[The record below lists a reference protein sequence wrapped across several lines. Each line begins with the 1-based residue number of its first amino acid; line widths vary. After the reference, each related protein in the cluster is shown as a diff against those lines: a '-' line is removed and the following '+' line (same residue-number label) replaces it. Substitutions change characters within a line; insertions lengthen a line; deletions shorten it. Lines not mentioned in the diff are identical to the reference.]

1 MEIILPLFICDEAE
15 QNIKINDIS
24 ARLEAAQKN
33 ALEIAERIATNND
46 KVTAIKNENA
56 DLNAQHDKI
65 VQNYHREKSRLESL
79 INITERYDGYG
90 NSIRK
95 IMELKDSNSGILGVI
110 ADIVKVEMNVRRNA
124 AMKQT
129 LAMLFVTALLLFSL
143 AGCGEKKD
151 SNTANGPSTGT
162 TDNGAADSGKKD
174 DNMPGDDM
182 SGENKKDDS
191 VTGDGMMGDDMDGD
205 GENATRSVDRR
216 NAAASASDR
225 SRYFGSDKTITHKN
239 GNLYG
244 KTYLNPETEKS
255 ANAQLRS
262 NGRSL
267 TGITNDELYS
277 YDLRYRQMLSNG
289 RVHDTDGFLFDGEN
303 THYNTLK

>member
-1 MEIILPLFICDEAE
+1 
-15 QNIKINDIS
+15 
-24 ARLEAAQKN
+24 
-33 ALEIAERIATNND
+33 
-46 KVTAIKNENA
+46 
-56 DLNAQHDKI
+56 
-65 VQNYHREKSRLESL
+65 
-79 INITERYDGYG
+79 
-90 NSIRK
+90 
-95 IMELKDSNSGILGVI
+95 
-110 ADIVKVEMNVRRNA
+110 
-124 AMKQT
+124 MKQT

-162 TDNGAADSGKKD
+162 TDNGAADSGKKKE
-174 DNMPGDDM
+174 NMPGDDKND
-182 SGENKKDDS
+182 ENKKDAS
-191 VTGDGMMGDDMDGD
+191 KPGDDMNSD
-205 GENATRSVDRR
+205 GENTTRSVDRR

-225 SRYFGSDKTITHKN
+225 SRYFGSDKTITHEN

-289 RVHDTDGFLFDGEN
+289 RVHDTDGFLFDGES

>member
-1 MEIILPLFICDEAE
+1 
-15 QNIKINDIS
+15 
-24 ARLEAAQKN
+24 
-33 ALEIAERIATNND
+33 
-46 KVTAIKNENA
+46 
-56 DLNAQHDKI
+56 
-65 VQNYHREKSRLESL
+65 
-79 INITERYDGYG
+79 
-90 NSIRK
+90 
-95 IMELKDSNSGILGVI
+95 
-110 ADIVKVEMNVRRNA
+110 
-124 AMKQT
+124 MKQT

-162 TDNGAADSGKKD
+162 TDNGAADSGKKK

-225 SRYFGSDKTITHKN
+225 SRYFGSDKTITHEN

-244 KTYLNPETEKS
+244 KTYLNPET
-255 ANAQLRS
+255 
-262 NGRSL
+262 
-267 TGITNDELYS
+267 
-277 YDLRYRQMLSNG
+277 
-289 RVHDTDGFLFDGEN
+289 
-303 THYNTLK
+303 

>member
-1 MEIILPLFICDEAE
+1 
-15 QNIKINDIS
+15 
-24 ARLEAAQKN
+24 
-33 ALEIAERIATNND
+33 
-46 KVTAIKNENA
+46 
-56 DLNAQHDKI
+56 
-65 VQNYHREKSRLESL
+65 
-79 INITERYDGYG
+79 
-90 NSIRK
+90 
-95 IMELKDSNSGILGVI
+95 
-110 ADIVKVEMNVRRNA
+110 
-124 AMKQT
+124 MKQT

-143 AGCGEKKD
+143 VGCGEKKD

-162 TDNGAADSGKKD
+162 TDNGAADSGKKN
-174 DNMPGDDM
+174 DNMP
-182 SGENKKDDS
+182 
-191 VTGDGMMGDDMDGD
+191 GDDMDGD
-205 GENATRSVDRR
+205 GENTTRSVDRR

-225 SRYFGSDKTITHKN
+225 SRYFGSDKTITHEN

-267 TGITNDELYS
+267 TGTNINGISNDV
-277 YDLRYRQMLSNG
+277 RYRQMLSNG

>member
-1 MEIILPLFICDEAE
+1 MSSFFCFLHPLRAEIACRRQAISTLAGEKYFSDAHVVRKMIIIFSRLWAR
-15 QNIKINDIS
+15 NS
-24 ARLEAAQKN
+24 ARLFAELVSVTCVLTKFTSGFLLLRAHT
-33 ALEIAERIATNND
+33 IAW
-46 KVTAIKNENA
+46 V
-56 DLNAQHDKI
+56 
-65 VQNYHREKSRLESL
+65 SR
-79 INITERYDGYG
+79 
-90 NSIRK
+90 
-95 IMELKDSNSGILGVI
+95 
-110 ADIVKVEMNVRRNA
+110 EMNVRRNA

-129 LAMLFVTALLLFSL
+129 LAMIFVTALLLFSL

-162 TDNGAADSGKKD
+162 TDNGAADSGKKKN
-174 DNMPGDDM
+174 NMPGDDM

-205 GENATRSVDRR
+205 GENTTRSVDRR

-225 SRYFGSDKTITHKN
+225 SRYFGSDKTITHEN

-267 TGITNDELYS
+267 TGTNINGISNDV
-277 YDLRYRQMLSNG
+277 RYRQMLSNG

>member
-1 MEIILPLFICDEAE
+1 
-15 QNIKINDIS
+15 
-24 ARLEAAQKN
+24 
-33 ALEIAERIATNND
+33 
-46 KVTAIKNENA
+46 
-56 DLNAQHDKI
+56 
-65 VQNYHREKSRLESL
+65 
-79 INITERYDGYG
+79 
-90 NSIRK
+90 
-95 IMELKDSNSGILGVI
+95 
-110 ADIVKVEMNVRRNA
+110 
-124 AMKQT
+124 MKQT

-162 TDNGAADSGKKD
+162 TDNGAADSGKKK
-174 DNMPGDDM
+174 DNLPGDDM
-182 SGENKKDDS
+182 SG
-191 VTGDGMMGDDMDGD
+191 D
-205 GENATRSVDRR
+205 GENTTRSVDRR

-225 SRYFGSDKTITHKN
+225 SRYFGSDKTITHEN

-267 TGITNDELYS
+267 TGTNINGISNDV
-277 YDLRYRQMLSNG
+277 RYRQMLSNG

>member
-1 MEIILPLFICDEAE
+1 
-15 QNIKINDIS
+15 
-24 ARLEAAQKN
+24 
-33 ALEIAERIATNND
+33 
-46 KVTAIKNENA
+46 
-56 DLNAQHDKI
+56 
-65 VQNYHREKSRLESL
+65 
-79 INITERYDGYG
+79 
-90 NSIRK
+90 
-95 IMELKDSNSGILGVI
+95 
-110 ADIVKVEMNVRRNA
+110 
-124 AMKQT
+124 MKQT

-162 TDNGAADSGKKD
+162 TDNGAADSGKKK

-191 VTGDGMMGDDMDGD
+191 VTGDGMTQASYMDGD

-225 SRYFGSDKTITHKN
+225 SRYFGSDKTITHEN

-267 TGITNDELYS
+267 TGTNINGISNDV
-277 YDLRYRQMLSNG
+277 RYRQMLSNG
-289 RVHDTDGFLFDGEN
+289 RVHDTDGFLFDGEHQ
-303 THYNTLK
+303 HYNTLK

>member
-1 MEIILPLFICDEAE
+1 
-15 QNIKINDIS
+15 
-24 ARLEAAQKN
+24 
-33 ALEIAERIATNND
+33 
-46 KVTAIKNENA
+46 
-56 DLNAQHDKI
+56 
-65 VQNYHREKSRLESL
+65 
-79 INITERYDGYG
+79 
-90 NSIRK
+90 
-95 IMELKDSNSGILGVI
+95 
-110 ADIVKVEMNVRRNA
+110 
-124 AMKQT
+124 MKQT

-151 SNTANGPSTGT
+151 SNTANDPPTGT
-162 TDNGAADSGKKD
+162 SDSDRKD
-174 DNMPGDDM
+174 DNSSGDDM
-182 SGENKKDDS
+182 SGESKKDDS

-205 GENATRSVDRR
+205 EDDTTRSASRR

-225 SRYFGSDKTITHKN
+225 SRYFGSDKTITHEN

-267 TGITNDELYS
+267 TGVQTNNELS

>member
-1 MEIILPLFICDEAE
+1 
-15 QNIKINDIS
+15 
-24 ARLEAAQKN
+24 
-33 ALEIAERIATNND
+33 
-46 KVTAIKNENA
+46 
-56 DLNAQHDKI
+56 
-65 VQNYHREKSRLESL
+65 
-79 INITERYDGYG
+79 
-90 NSIRK
+90 
-95 IMELKDSNSGILGVI
+95 
-110 ADIVKVEMNVRRNA
+110 
-124 AMKQT
+124 MKQT

-162 TDNGAADSGKKD
+162 TDNGAADSGKKK

-205 GENATRSVDRR
+205 GENTTRSVDR

-225 SRYFGSDKTITHKN
+225 SRYFGSDKTITHEN

-255 ANAQLRS
+255 TNAQLRS

>member
-1 MEIILPLFICDEAE
+1 MEKRVLTKFTSGFLLFRAHTMDW
-15 QNIKINDIS
+15 
-24 ARLEAAQKN
+24 
-33 ALEIAERIATNND
+33 
-46 KVTAIKNENA
+46 V
-56 DLNAQHDKI
+56 
-65 VQNYHREKSRLESL
+65 SR
-79 INITERYDGYG
+79 
-90 NSIRK
+90 
-95 IMELKDSNSGILGVI
+95 
-110 ADIVKVEMNVRRNA
+110 EMNARRNA
-124 AMKQT
+124 EMRKT

-151 SNTANGPSTGT
+151 SNTANNPSNGT
-162 TDNGAADSGKKD
+162 TDNGAADNNKKD
-174 DNMPGDDM
+174 DNAPGDDM
-182 SGENKKDDS
+182 SGENKKYDS

-205 GENATRSVDRR
+205 EKNDTTRSVSRR

-225 SRYFGSDKTITHKN
+225 SRYFGSDKTITHEN
-239 GNLYG
+239 GSLYG

-267 TGITNDELYS
+267 TGANINGISNDV
-277 YDLRYRQMLSNG
+277 RYRQMLSNG

>member
-1 MEIILPLFICDEAE
+1 
-15 QNIKINDIS
+15 
-24 ARLEAAQKN
+24 
-33 ALEIAERIATNND
+33 
-46 KVTAIKNENA
+46 
-56 DLNAQHDKI
+56 
-65 VQNYHREKSRLESL
+65 
-79 INITERYDGYG
+79 
-90 NSIRK
+90 
-95 IMELKDSNSGILGVI
+95 
-110 ADIVKVEMNVRRNA
+110 
-124 AMKQT
+124 MKQT

-162 TDNGAADSGKKD
+162 TDNGAADSGKK
-174 DNMPGDDM
+174 
-182 SGENKKDDS
+182 
-191 VTGDGMMGDDMDGD
+191 
-205 GENATRSVDRR
+205 
-216 NAAASASDR
+216 
-225 SRYFGSDKTITHKN
+225 N

-267 TGITNDELYS
+267 TGANINGISNDV
-277 YDLRYRQMLSNG
+277 RYRQMLSNG

>member
-1 MEIILPLFICDEAE
+1 
-15 QNIKINDIS
+15 
-24 ARLEAAQKN
+24 
-33 ALEIAERIATNND
+33 
-46 KVTAIKNENA
+46 
-56 DLNAQHDKI
+56 
-65 VQNYHREKSRLESL
+65 
-79 INITERYDGYG
+79 
-90 NSIRK
+90 
-95 IMELKDSNSGILGVI
+95 
-110 ADIVKVEMNVRRNA
+110 
-124 AMKQT
+124 MKQT

-162 TDNGAADSGKKD
+162 TDNGAADSNKKD
-174 DNMPGDDM
+174 DNASGDDMSGENKKDDNASGDDM

-205 GENATRSVDRR
+205 GENTTRSVDRR

-225 SRYFGSDKTITHKN
+225 SRYFGSDKTITHEN